1 MLRIGLTGSIAT
13 GKSTV
18 LEHLAARGI
27 PVYSADQA
35 VHELYIRDAVPAIE
49 TLFPGVVVDG
59 VVDRQRLSAALAAEP
74 GRIAELEAVVHPL
87 VFEKA
92 MDFLDRS
99 EADGADIAVL
109 EVPLLFE
116 TGLRYPLDAVIVTH
130 CADLIQRQRAL
141 ARPGMTGEK
150 LEMILA
156 RQMSQAEKRARGDFA
171 IDTSGSVAQ
180 TDAQL
185 DAILARL
192 RAGELGSPDRPVS

>member
-27 PVYSADQA
+27 PVYSADEA
-35 VHELYIRDAVPAIE
+35 VHELYRREAVPALEI
-49 TLFPGVVVDG
+49 LFPGVVVDG
-59 VVDRQRLSAALAAEP
+59 EVDRARLSAALAAEP
-74 GRIAELEAVVHPL
+74 DRISELEAVVHPL
-87 VFEKA
+87 VFDKA
-92 MDFLDRS
+92 MGFLDRA
-99 EADGADIAVL
+99 EAEGADIAVL

-130 CADLIQRQRAL
+130 CADLLQRQRAL
-141 ARPGMTGEK
+141 ARPGMTSEK
-150 LEMILA
+150 LQMVLA
-156 RQMSQAEKRARGDFA
+156 RQLPQAEKRARGDFA

-180 TDAQL
+180 TDAQI

-192 RAGELGSPDRPVS
+192 RAGDLGS

>member
-35 VHELYIRDAVPAIE
+35 VHDLYRRDAVPALE

-59 VVDRQRLSAALAAEP
+59 QVDRARLSAALAAEP
-74 GRIAELEAVVHPL
+74 DRISELEAVVHPL
-87 VFEKA
+87 VFDKA
-92 MDFLDRS
+92 TAFLDRA
-99 EADGADIAVL
+99 EAEGADIAVL

-130 CADLIQRQRAL
+130 CADLLQRQRAM
-141 ARPGMTGEK
+141 ARPGMTSEK
-150 LEMILA
+150 LQMMLA
-156 RQMSQAEKRARGDFA
+156 RQLPQAEKRARADFA

-192 RAGELGSPDRPVS
+192 RAGDLGS

>member
-35 VHELYIRDAVPAIE
+35 VHDLYRRDAVPALE

-59 VVDRQRLSAALAAEP
+59 QVDRARLSAALAAEP
-74 GRIAELEAVVHPL
+74 DRISELEAVVHPL
-87 VFEKA
+87 VFDKA
-92 MDFLDRS
+92 TAFLDRA
-99 EADGADIAVL
+99 EAEGTDIAVL

-130 CADLIQRQRAL
+130 CADLLQRQRAM
-141 ARPGMTGEK
+141 ARPGMTSEK
-150 LEMILA
+150 LQMMLA
-156 RQMSQAEKRARGDFA
+156 RQLPQAEKRARADFA

-192 RAGELGSPDRPVS
+192 RAGDLGS

>member
-35 VHELYIRDAVPAIE
+35 VHELYRRDAVPALE

-59 VVDRQRLSAALAAEP
+59 QVDRARLSAALAAEP
-74 GRIAELEAVVHPL
+74 DRISELEAVVHPL
-87 VFEKA
+87 VFDKA
-92 MDFLDRS
+92 TAFLDRA
-99 EADGADIAVL
+99 EAEGADIAVL

-130 CADLIQRQRAL
+130 CADLLQRQRAM
-141 ARPGMTGEK
+141 ARPGMTSEK
-150 LEMILA
+150 LQMMLA
-156 RQMSQAEKRARGDFA
+156 RQLPQAEKRARADFA

-192 RAGELGSPDRPVS
+192 RAGDLGS